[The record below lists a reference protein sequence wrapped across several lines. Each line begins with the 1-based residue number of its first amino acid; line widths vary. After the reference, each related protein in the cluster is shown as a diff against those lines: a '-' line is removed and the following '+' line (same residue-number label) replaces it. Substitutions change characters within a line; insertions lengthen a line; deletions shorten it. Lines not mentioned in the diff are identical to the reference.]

1 MDAQRKAGRQE
12 ARECFFFSA
21 FFFRLLIEVRF
32 CWRRSVSVS
41 ASASN
46 SVSVREEGGRGVME
60 SRKR

>member
-1 MDAQRKAGRQE
+1 MRNARQAGRR
-12 ARECFFFSA
+12 RESAFFFSA